1 MANKIYKR
9 AEPGSAEI
17 VDQQK
22 KLIDSGWK
30 SELSEDSYLMNS
42 CKLPWHEDRLREW
55 YESPSSNKINPLH
68 IDMGITTGCNMAC
81 HFCYGVIQARTGF
94 QGKQGGIIFMPLKT
108 INKVFSDAKAAGVRS
123 IALIGEG
130 ENTLNPALYP
140 ALQFSNEIGL
150 DVSLATHGASIK
162 EQHYET
168 LLKTLS
174 WLRINIS
181 AGTSESYQ
189 FVHQRP
195 WFERVVNNT
204 KGLIALRRDPN
215 VRLPNGELC
224 TIGYQMVLTKRNFDQ
239 VIPLA
244 RLAVE
249 LEVDYLVIK
258 ACSDT
263 PDGKL
268 DAPAEEYLRY
278 KEVFRDAERMS
289 NERTR
294 VIVRWEK
301 LGNSGN
307 KPYSRCHGTKFII
320 AISGNG
326 NVFPCGHWF
335 DIEKDRFLMG
345 NVNDESLRDILAS
358 DRYWKSQSEIG
369 KLDLR
374 NCETNCRQHQVNIFL
389 DSVLRDR
396 GLEDTLTDYLEKDQP
411 SHINFI

>member
-1 MANKIYKR
+1 MTKKFYKR
-9 AEPGSAEI
+9 AESGSTKILE
-17 VDQQK
+17 QQRN
-22 KLIDSGWK
+22 LIDSGWH
-30 SELSEDSYLMNS
+30 SGLSEDSYLMNS

-55 YESPSSNKINPLH
+55 YESPANSRVKPLH

-94 QGKQGGIIFMPLKT
+94 QGKQGGIIFMPLET
-108 INKVFSDAKAAGVRS
+108 IKRVFIDAKEAGVRS

-140 ALQFSNEIGL
+140 ALQFASDIGL

-162 EQHYET
+162 ESHYET
-168 LLKTLS
+168 LLRTLS

-195 WFERVVNNT
+195 WFEKVVKNT
-204 KGLIALRRDPN
+204 RGLVALRRDPS
-215 VRLPNGELC
+215 VRLPSGDSC

-239 VIPLA
+239 VMPLA
-244 RLAVE
+244 RLAVG

-263 PDGKL
+263 PDGQL
-268 DAPAEEYLRY
+268 DAPTEEYLSY
-278 KEVFRDAERMS
+278 KEVFRNAEQMS

-301 LGNSGN
+301 LGNAGN
-307 KPYSRCHGTKFII
+307 KPYSRCHGTNFII

-345 NVNDESLRDILAS
+345 NVNDESLKTILDN
-358 DRYWKSQSEIG
+358 DRYWKCQSEVG

-374 NCETNCRQHQVNIFL
+374 SCETNCRQHQVNIFL
-389 DSVLRDR
+389 DNVLRDK
-396 GLEDTLTDYLEKDQP
+396 GLDDTLADFRGKSQP
-411 SHINFI
+411 KHINFI